1 MPSLRYRSAAIRDG
15 GATVGRVSAILTGHV
30 QTCAGE
36 TGRGGEAAMM
46 IGQLRRRLR
55 QQSNARRRR
64 LDTEVLWPQVLH
76 QASGDVRA
84 ARNAFHLHI
93 SLDPAWRDLDEAER
107 DCIIDRLH

>member
-1 MPSLRYRSAAIRDG
+1 
-15 GATVGRVSAILTGHV
+15 VSAILTEHV
-30 QTCAGE
+30 QTWAGE
-36 TGRGGEAAMM
+36 IGRGGEAAMM
-46 IGQLRRRLR
+46 IGQLRRWLR

-64 LDTEVLWPQVLH
+64 LDTEVLWPQVLYH
-76 QASGDVRA
+76 ASGVVRA